1 MTTSP
6 QLPSVVRFG
15 AYEADLLSGELRKS
29 GIRLKIQDRPF
40 QILAILLE
48 HPGLVVTREQLQK
61 RLWPEDTFVD
71 FEHGL
76 NTAINKLRDALSDEA
91 DNPRF
96 IETLPKRGYRFIAP
110 VSASAAP
117 RTHLHAVA
125 PANSPTPFPIPAI
138 SPSESSVISGT
149 APSAAPPESRLT
161 TYLAASAML
170 LLCVA
175 LLAAWYFFSHSR
187 SAAESSEIRIAPL
200 NGLPRE
206 GDAAFSP
213 DGNQVAFLWAG
224 EKGGFAHIYV
234 SQIGATD
241 SPRQITSTG
250 EGNFE
255 FAPVWSPDGRYI
267 AFFRFSEKEK
277 DLAIYVTAALGGSER
292 RLYKVNSFRKVD
304 ALDWSVDGKYL
315 AFSDSASPSEA
326 SRIFLLSLDTLE
338 VHPVTSP
345 PPSTLGD
352 TTPAFSPDGKSL
364 AFVRDTLDVR
374 EIFVLPLSGSS
385 PQQIALTQ
393 ITPTQITFDQ
403 ADIQGITWTPQS
415 DKLIFASSRQ
425 GSTSLWHISVKGGSP
440 QRLPIA
446 GAGWAMRPALSRH
459 GSRLAYTSVTYSSSI
474 WRASLTPDHK
484 VIRPLEHFITST
496 GLEEG
501 PQYSPD
507 GKHIVFQ
514 STRTG
519 YHEIWRAGADGSNP
533 IQLTHFAK
541 NLTGTPRW
549 SPDSKW
555 ISFDSRPAG
564 HSEVFV
570 INAEGGQPRQ
580 VTQGDS
586 ENGVA
591 SWSTDGKWLYF
602 ASNRSGSWEVWKIT
616 PEGTSAAQITHHG
629 GFTAIP
635 SPDGKFLYYAKGRD
649 VPGLWRVPVD
659 GGPADGR
666 EETKLFDGPPVG
678 GWGYFA
684 VTADGIYYPDLPGP
698 GKAGLYFYSF
708 ATQATTLA
716 WSVDHEQPNNGAPA
730 LGISPDGRTLLIC
743 LLDQPLVYIM
753 LVDNFRP

>member
-1 MTTSP
+1 LTTSP

-117 RTHLHAVA
+117 RAHLHAVA
-125 PANSPTPFPIPAI
+125 PANASTLSPSPVPAIIPAD
-138 SPSESSVISGT
+138 
-149 APSAAPPESRLT
+149 PSAGPTTAKLRLST
-161 TYLAASAML
+161 NLAASAML
-170 LLCVA
+170 LLFLA
-175 LLAAWYFFSHSR
+175 LLAAVYFFLRAR
-187 SAAESSEIRIAPL
+187 SAGESSEIRIAPL

-213 DGNQVAFLWAG
+213 DGNQVAFVWAG
-224 EKGGFAHIYV
+224 EKGGYAHIYV

-241 SPRQITSTG
+241 SPRQLTSTG
-250 EGNFE
+250 EGTFE
-255 FAPVWSPDGRYI
+255 FAPVWSPDGHYI
-267 AFFRFSEKEK
+267 AFFRFNNKEK

-292 RLYKVNSFRKVD
+292 RLYTVKSNRKVD
-304 ALDWSVDGKYL
+304 ALDWSVDGKSL

-338 VHPVTSP
+338 VLPITSP
-345 PPSTLGD
+345 PTGTLGD

-374 EIFVLPLSGSS
+374 EIYVRPLSGGS
-385 PQQIALTQ
+385 PA
-393 ITPTQITFDQ
+393 QITFDH
-403 ADIQGITWTPQS
+403 AEIQGITWTPQS

-425 GSTSLWHISVKGGSP
+425 GQTSLWRISAKGGTP

-446 GAGWAMRPALSRH
+446 GAGWAMRPALSRT
-459 GSRLAYTSVTYSSSI
+459 GNRLAYTSVTYSSSL
-474 WRASLTPDHK
+474 WRASLAPDHK
-484 VIRPLEHFITST
+484 VIRPLEKFISST

-519 YHEIWRAGADGSNP
+519 YHEIWRADADGSNP

-564 HSEVFV
+564 HSEVFI

-580 VTQGDS
+580 ITQGES

-591 SWSTDGKWLYF
+591 SWSTDGKWLYL
-602 ASNRSGSWEVWKIT
+602 ASNRGGTWEVWKIT
-616 PEGTSAAQITHHG
+616 PQGTSASQITHHG
-629 GFTAIP
+629 GFAALP
-635 SPDGKFLYYAKGRD
+635 SPDGKFLYFAKGRD

-659 GGPADGR
+659 GG
-666 EETKLFDGPPVG
+666 EEVKMFDGPPVG

-684 VTADGIYYPDLPGP
+684 VASDGIYYADLPAP

-708 ATQATTLA
+708 ATQISSLA
-716 WSVDHEQPNNGAPA
+716 MPVEHEEPDNGAPA
-730 LGISPDGRTLLIC
+730 LGISADGHTLTIC

>member
-1 MTTSP
+1 LTTSP
-6 QLPSVVRFG
+6 QVPSIVRFG

-29 GIRLKIQDRPF
+29 GIRLKLQDRPF

-48 HPGLVVTREQLQK
+48 QPGIVVTREQLQK

-76 NTAINKLRDALSDEA
+76 NTAINKLRDSLSDEA

-117 RTHLHAVA
+117 RPHLHAVA
-125 PANSPTPFPIPAI
+125 PANEPTPFPTPAS
-138 SPSESSVISGT
+138 SPVGPSVASSPAPAAAT
-149 APSAAPPESRLT
+149 AKSPLT
-161 TYLAASAML
+161 TYLAAAAML

-175 LLAAWYFFSHSR
+175 LVVAWYFFSHYR
-187 SAAESSEIRIAPL
+187 GAAESSEIRIAPL

-213 DGNQVAFLWAG
+213 DGNQVAFVWAG
-224 EKGGFAHIYV
+224 ENGGYAHIYV

-241 SPRQITSTG
+241 SPRQITSSG
-250 EGNFE
+250 EGTFE

-267 AFFRFSEKEK
+267 AFFRYNDKEK

-292 RLYKVNSFRKVD
+292 RLYNVKSHRKVD
-304 ALDWSVDGKYL
+304 ALDWSTDGKYL

-338 VHPVTSP
+338 VHPVTAP
-345 PPSTLGD
+345 PTGTLGD

-374 EIFVLPLSGSS
+374 EIYLLPLSGGS
-385 PQQIALTQ
+385 PQQI
-393 ITPTQITFDQ
+393 TFDH
-403 ADIQGITWTPQS
+403 ADIQGITWTRES

-425 GSTSLWHISVKGGSP
+425 GPVSLWRVSAGGGTP

-446 GAGWAMRPALSRH
+446 GAGWAMRPALNRK
-459 GSRLAYTSVTYSSSI
+459 GNRLAYTSVNYSSSL
-474 WRASLTPDHK
+474 WRASITLDHK
-484 VIRPLEHFITST
+484 IIRPLERFIAST

-519 YHEIWRAGADGSNP
+519 YHEIWRADADGSNP

-580 VTQGDS
+580 VTQGDT

-602 ASNRSGSWEVWKIT
+602 ASNRGGTWEVWKII
-616 PEGTSAAQITHHG
+616 PEGTSATQITHHG
-629 GFTAIP
+629 GFAALP

-649 VPGLWRVPVD
+649 VPGIWRVPVD
-659 GGPADGR
+659 GG
-666 EETKLFDGPPVG
+666 EEVKMFDGPPVG

-684 VTADGIYYPDLPGP
+684 VASDGIYYADQPAP

-708 ATQATTLA
+708 ATQTSSLA
-716 WSVDHEQPNNGAPA
+716 MPVDHEQPDNGAPA
-730 LGISPDGRTLLIC
+730 LGISPDGRTVVIC

-753 LVDNFRP
+753 LVENFHP

>member
-6 QLPSVVRFG
+6 QLPSVIRFG
-15 AYEADLLSGELRKS
+15 AFEADLLSGELRKS

-40 QILAILLE
+40 QILVILLE

-117 RTHLHAVA
+117 RAHLHAGP
-125 PANSPTPFPIPAI
+125 PANAPTPFAVPAI
-138 SPSESSVISGT
+138 SPADPSVT
-149 APSAAPPESRLT
+149 PPAPAIRYRLT
-161 TYLAASAML
+161 SYLTPAVMFL
-170 LLCVA
+170 LYVA
-175 LLAAWYFFSHSR
+175 LIAVWYFYSHSR
-187 SAAESSEIRIAPL
+187 RGAEQSEIRIAPL

-206 GDAAFSP
+206 SDAAFSP
-213 DGNQVAFLWAG
+213 DGNQVAFVWAG
-224 EKGGFAHIYV
+224 EKGGYAHIYV

-241 SPRQITSTG
+241 SPRQITSSG
-250 EGNFE
+250 EGTFE
-255 FAPVWSPDGRYI
+255 FAPVWSPDGRYL
-267 AFFRFSEKEK
+267 AFFRFNDKDK
-277 DLAIYVTAALGGSER
+277 DLAVYVTAALGGSER
-292 RLYKVNSFRKVD
+292 RLYTVKSQRKVD

-326 SRIFLLSLDTLE
+326 SCIFLLSLDTLV

-345 PPSTLGD
+345 PAGTLGD

-374 EIFVLPLSGSS
+374 EIYLLSLSGGA
-385 PQQIALTQ
+385 PQ
-393 ITPTQITFDQ
+393 QITFDH
-403 ADIQGITWTPQS
+403 ADIQGITWAPQS

-425 GSTSLWHISVKGGSP
+425 GQTSLWSISAKGGTP

-446 GAGWAMRPALSRH
+446 GAGWAIRPALNRK
-459 GSRLAYTSVTYSSSI
+459 GNRLAYTSVVYSSSI
-474 WRASLTPDHK
+474 WRAPITPDHK
-484 VIRPLEHFITST
+484 ITPPLEHFISST

-519 YHEIWRAGADGSNP
+519 YHEIWRADADGSNP
-533 IQLTHFAK
+533 IQLTHIAK

-564 HSEVFV
+564 HSHVFI

-591 SWSTDGKWLYF
+591 SWSPDGKWIYF
-602 ASNRSGSWEVWKIT
+602 ASNRGGTWEIWKIT
-616 PEGTSAAQITHHG
+616 PEGNSATQITHKG
-629 GFTAIP
+629 GFAPLP
-635 SPDGKFLYYAKGRD
+635 SLDGKFIYYAKGRD
-649 VPGLWRVPVD
+649 VPGIWRVPVD
-659 GGPADGR
+659 GG
-666 EETKLFDGPPVG
+666 EETKLLDGPPVG
-678 GWGYFA
+678 GWGYYA
-684 VTADGIYYPDLPGP
+684 VTSDGIYYPDMPAP

-708 ATQATTLA
+708 ASQSSAVA
-716 WSVDHEQPNNGAPA
+716 MPVDKEQPDNGAPA
-730 LGISPDGRTLLIC
+730 LGISPDGRTLVIC
-743 LLDQPLVYIM
+743 LMDLPLVYIM

>member
-1 MTTSP
+1 LTTSP
-6 QLPSVVRFG
+6 QLPSVIRFG
-15 AYEADLLSGELRKS
+15 AFEADLLSGELRKS

-40 QILAILLE
+40 QILVILLE

-117 RTHLHAVA
+117 RAHLHAGP
-125 PANSPTPFPIPAI
+125 PANAPTPFAVPAI
-138 SPSESSVISGT
+138 SPADPSVT
-149 APSAAPPESRLT
+149 PPAPAIRYRLT
-161 TYLAASAML
+161 SYLTPAVMFL
-170 LLCVA
+170 LYVA
-175 LLAAWYFFSHSR
+175 LIAVWYFYSHSR
-187 SAAESSEIRIAPL
+187 RGAEQSEIRIAPL

-206 GDAAFSP
+206 SDAAFSP
-213 DGNQVAFLWAG
+213 DGNQVAFVWAG
-224 EKGGFAHIYV
+224 EKGGYAHIYV

-241 SPRQITSTG
+241 SPRQITSSG
-250 EGNFE
+250 EGTFE
-255 FAPVWSPDGRYI
+255 FAPVWSPDGRYL
-267 AFFRFSEKEK
+267 AFFRFNDKDK
-277 DLAIYVTAALGGSER
+277 DLAVYVTAALGGSER
-292 RLYKVNSFRKVD
+292 RLYTVKSQRKVD

-326 SRIFLLSLDTLE
+326 SCIFLLSLDTLV

-345 PPSTLGD
+345 PAGTLGD

-374 EIFVLPLSGSS
+374 EIYLLSLSGGA
-385 PQQIALTQ
+385 PQ
-393 ITPTQITFDQ
+393 QITFDH
-403 ADIQGITWTPQS
+403 ADIQGITWAPQS

-425 GSTSLWHISVKGGSP
+425 GQTSLWSISAKGGTP

-446 GAGWAMRPALSRH
+446 GAGWAIRPALNRK
-459 GSRLAYTSVTYSSSI
+459 GNRLAYTSVVYSSSI
-474 WRASLTPDHK
+474 WRAPITPDHK
-484 VIRPLEHFITST
+484 ITPPLEHFISST

-519 YHEIWRAGADGSNP
+519 YHEIWRADADGSNP
-533 IQLTHFAK
+533 IQLTHIAK

-564 HSEVFV
+564 HSHVFI

-591 SWSTDGKWLYF
+591 SWSPDGKWIYF
-602 ASNRSGSWEVWKIT
+602 ASNRGGTWEVWKMS
-616 PEGTSAAQITHHG
+616 PDGSSATQITRRG
-629 GFTAIP
+629 GFAALP
-635 SPDGKFLYYAKGRD
+635 SFDGKFLYYAKGRD
-649 VPGLWRVPVD
+649 VPGLWRVPAE
-659 GGPADGR
+659 GG
-666 EETKLFDGPPVG
+666 EEVKLFDAPPVG

-684 VTADGIYYPDLPGP
+684 VTADGIYYPDVSTP
-698 GKAGLYFYSF
+698 GKGGLFFYSF
-708 ATQATTLA
+708 ASKSRSSA
-716 WSVDHEQPNNGAPA
+716 WPVDKEQPDNGAPA
-730 LGISPDGRTLLIC
+730 LGISPDGRNMVIC

-753 LVDNFRP
+753 LVENFRP

>member
-6 QLPSVVRFG
+6 QLPSLVRFG

-48 HPGLVVTREQLQK
+48 QPGLVVTREQLQK

-117 RTHLHAVA
+117 RAHLHAVA
-125 PANSPTPFPIPAI
+125 PANAPTPFPSPSGPPANPSAV
-138 SPSESSVISGT
+138 SPSE
-149 APSAAPPESRLT
+149 PNAAAAKSRLP
-161 TYLAASAML
+161 TYFAASAML

-187 SAAESSEIRIAPL
+187 GAAESSEIRIAPL

-213 DGNQVAFLWAG
+213 DGNQVAFVWAG

-234 SQIGATD
+234 SQIGAAD
-241 SPRQITSTG
+241 SPRQITSSG
-250 EGNFE
+250 EGIFE
-255 FAPVWSPDGRYI
+255 FAPVWSPDGHYI
-267 AFFRFSEKEK
+267 AFFRYNDNQKE
-277 DLAIYVTAALGGSER
+277 LAIFVTAALGGSER
-292 RLYKVNSFRKVD
+292 RLYTVKSRRKVD
-304 ALDWSVDGKYL
+304 ALDWSMDGKYL
-315 AFSDSASPSEA
+315 AFSDSPSPSEA
-326 SRIFLLSLDTLE
+326 SQIFLLSLDTLD

-345 PPSTLGD
+345 PSGTLGD

-374 EIFVLPLSGSS
+374 EIFVLPVSGGS
-385 PQQIALTQ
+385 PQQ
-393 ITPTQITFDQ
+393 ITPTQITFDH
-403 ADIQGITWTPQS
+403 ADIQGITWTPES

-425 GSTSLWHISVKGGSP
+425 GQTSLWRMSARGGTP

-446 GAGWAMRPALSRH
+446 GAGWAMRPALSRQ
-459 GSRLAYTSVTYSSSI
+459 GNRLAYTSVTYSSSI

-484 VIRPLEHFITST
+484 VIRPLEKFISST

-519 YHEIWRAGADGSNP
+519 YHEIWRADADGSNP

-564 HSEVFV
+564 HSHVFI

-580 VTQGDS
+580 VTQGNS

-591 SWSTDGKWLYF
+591 SWSPNGKWIYF
-602 ASNRSGSWEVWKIT
+602 ASNRRGTWEVWKIT
-616 PEGTSAAQITHHG
+616 PEGSSPTQITHHG
-629 GFTAIP
+629 GFTALP

-649 VPGLWRVPVD
+649 VPGLWRVSID
-659 GGPADGR
+659 GGPGDGS

-684 VTADGIYYPDLPGP
+684 VTADGIYYPDVSTP

-708 ATQATTLA
+708 ATQASTLA
-716 WSVDHEQPNNGAPA
+716 WSVDHEEPDNGAPA
-730 LGISPDGRTLLIC
+730 LGISPDGHTLTIC

>member
-117 RTHLHAVA
+117 RAHLHAVA
-125 PANSPTPFPIPAI
+125 PANASTLSPSPVPAIIPAD
-138 SPSESSVISGT
+138 
-149 APSAAPPESRLT
+149 PSAGPTTAKLRLST
-161 TYLAASAML
+161 NLAASAML
-170 LLCVA
+170 LLFLA
-175 LLAAWYFFSHSR
+175 LLAAVYFFLRAR
-187 SAAESSEIRIAPL
+187 SAGESAEIRIAPL

-213 DGNQVAFLWAG
+213 DGNQVAFVWAG
-224 EKGGFAHIYV
+224 EKGGYAHIYV

-241 SPRQITSTG
+241 SPRQLTSTG
-250 EGNFE
+250 EGTFE
-255 FAPVWSPDGRYI
+255 FAPVWSPDGHYI
-267 AFFRFSEKEK
+267 AFFRFNNKEK

-292 RLYKVNSFRKVD
+292 RLYTVKSNRKVD
-304 ALDWSVDGKYL
+304 ALDWSVDGKSL

-338 VHPVTSP
+338 VLPITSP
-345 PPSTLGD
+345 PTGTLGD

-374 EIFVLPLSGSS
+374 EIYVRPLSGGS
-385 PQQIALTQ
+385 PA
-393 ITPTQITFDQ
+393 QITFDH
-403 ADIQGITWTPQS
+403 AEIQGITWTPQS

-425 GSTSLWHISVKGGSP
+425 GQTSLWRISAKGGTP

-446 GAGWAMRPALSRH
+446 GAGWAMRPALSRT
-459 GSRLAYTSVTYSSSI
+459 GNRLAYTSVTYSSSL
-474 WRASLTPDHK
+474 WRASLAPDHK
-484 VIRPLEHFITST
+484 VIRPLEKFISST

-519 YHEIWRAGADGSNP
+519 YHEIWRADADGSNP

-564 HSEVFV
+564 HSEVFI

-580 VTQGDS
+580 ITQGES

-591 SWSTDGKWLYF
+591 SWSTDGKWLYL
-602 ASNRSGSWEVWKIT
+602 ASNRGGTWEVWKIT
-616 PEGTSAAQITHHG
+616 PQGTSASQITHHG
-629 GFTAIP
+629 GFAALP
-635 SPDGKFLYYAKGRD
+635 SPDGKFLYFAKGRD

-659 GGPADGR
+659 GG
-666 EETKLFDGPPVG
+666 EEVKMFDGPPVG

-684 VTADGIYYPDLPGP
+684 VASDGIYYADLPAP

-708 ATQATTLA
+708 ATQISSLA
-716 WSVDHEQPNNGAPA
+716 MPVEHEEPDNGAPA
-730 LGISPDGRTLLIC
+730 LGISADGHTLTIC

>member
-1 MTTSP
+1 LTTSP

-117 RTHLHAVA
+117 RAHLHAVA
-125 PANSPTPFPIPAI
+125 PANASTLSPSPVTAIIPAD
-138 SPSESSVISGT
+138 
-149 APSAAPPESRLT
+149 PSAGPTTAKLRLST
-161 TYLAASAML
+161 NLAASAML
-170 LLCVA
+170 LLFLA
-175 LLAAWYFFSHSR
+175 LLAAVYFFLRAR
-187 SAAESSEIRIAPL
+187 SAGESAEIRIAPL

-213 DGNQVAFLWAG
+213 DGNQVAFVWAG
-224 EKGGFAHIYV
+224 EKGGYAHIYV

-241 SPRQITSTG
+241 SPRQLTSTG
-250 EGNFE
+250 EGTFE
-255 FAPVWSPDGRYI
+255 FAPVWSPDGHYI
-267 AFFRFSEKEK
+267 AFFRFNNKEK

-292 RLYKVNSFRKVD
+292 RLYTVKSNRKVD
-304 ALDWSVDGKYL
+304 ALDWSVDGKSL

-338 VHPVTSP
+338 VLPITSP
-345 PPSTLGD
+345 PTGTLGD

-374 EIFVLPLSGSS
+374 EIYVRPLSGGS
-385 PQQIALTQ
+385 PA
-393 ITPTQITFDQ
+393 QITFDH
-403 ADIQGITWTPQS
+403 AEIQGITWTPQS

-425 GSTSLWHISVKGGSP
+425 GQTSLWRISAKGGTP

-446 GAGWAMRPALSRH
+446 GAGWAMRPALSRT
-459 GSRLAYTSVTYSSSI
+459 GNRLAYTSVTYSSSL
-474 WRASLTPDHK
+474 WRASLAPDHK
-484 VIRPLEHFITST
+484 VIRPLEKFISST

-519 YHEIWRAGADGSNP
+519 YHEIWRADADGSNP

-564 HSEVFV
+564 HSEVFI

-580 VTQGDS
+580 ITQGES

-591 SWSTDGKWLYF
+591 SWSTDGKWLYL
-602 ASNRSGSWEVWKIT
+602 ASNRGGTWEVWKIT
-616 PEGTSAAQITHHG
+616 PQGTSASQITHHG
-629 GFTAIP
+629 GFAALP
-635 SPDGKFLYYAKGRD
+635 SPDGKFLYFAKGRD

-659 GGPADGR
+659 GG
-666 EETKLFDGPPVG
+666 EEVKMFDGPPVG

-684 VTADGIYYPDLPGP
+684 VASDGIYYADLPAP

-708 ATQATTLA
+708 ATQISSLA
-716 WSVDHEQPNNGAPA
+716 MPVEHEEPDNGAPA
-730 LGISPDGRTLLIC
+730 LGISADGHTLTIC

>member
-1 MTTSP
+1 LTTSP

-117 RTHLHAVA
+117 RAHLHAVA
-125 PANSPTPFPIPAI
+125 PANASTLSPSPVTAIIPAD
-138 SPSESSVISGT
+138 
-149 APSAAPPESRLT
+149 PSAGPTTAKLRLST
-161 TYLAASAML
+161 NLAASAML
-170 LLCVA
+170 LLFLA
-175 LLAAWYFFSHSR
+175 LLAAVFFFLRAR
-187 SAAESSEIRIAPL
+187 SAGESAEIRIAPL

-213 DGNQVAFLWAG
+213 DGNQVAFVWAG
-224 EKGGFAHIYV
+224 EKGGYAHIYV

-241 SPRQITSTG
+241 SPRQLTSTG
-250 EGNFE
+250 EGTFE
-255 FAPVWSPDGRYI
+255 FAPVWSPDGHYI
-267 AFFRFSEKEK
+267 AFFRFNNKEK

-292 RLYKVNSFRKVD
+292 RLYTVKSNRKVD
-304 ALDWSVDGKYL
+304 ALDWSVDGKSL

-338 VHPVTSP
+338 VLPITSP
-345 PPSTLGD
+345 PTGTLGD

-374 EIFVLPLSGSS
+374 EIYVRPLSGGS
-385 PQQIALTQ
+385 PA
-393 ITPTQITFDQ
+393 QITFDH
-403 ADIQGITWTPQS
+403 AEIQGITWTPQS

-425 GSTSLWHISVKGGSP
+425 GQTSLWRISAKGGTP

-446 GAGWAMRPALSRH
+446 GAGWAMRPALSRT
-459 GSRLAYTSVTYSSSI
+459 GNRLAYTSVTYSSSL
-474 WRASLTPDHK
+474 WRASLAPDHK
-484 VIRPLEHFITST
+484 VIRPLEKFISST

-519 YHEIWRAGADGSNP
+519 YHEIWRADADGSNP

-564 HSEVFV
+564 HSEVFI

-580 VTQGDS
+580 ITQGES

-591 SWSTDGKWLYF
+591 SWSTDGKWLYL
-602 ASNRSGSWEVWKIT
+602 ASNRGGTWEVWKIT
-616 PEGTSAAQITHHG
+616 PQGTSASQITHHG
-629 GFTAIP
+629 GFAALP
-635 SPDGKFLYYAKGRD
+635 SPDGKFLYFAKGRD

-659 GGPADGR
+659 GG
-666 EETKLFDGPPVG
+666 EEVKMFDGPPVG

-684 VTADGIYYPDLPGP
+684 VASDGIYYADLPAP

-708 ATQATTLA
+708 ATQISSLA
-716 WSVDHEQPNNGAPA
+716 MPVEHEEPDNGAPA
-730 LGISPDGRTLLIC
+730 LGISADGHTLTIC

>member
-1 MTTSP
+1 VTTSP
-6 QLPSVVRFG
+6 QLPSLVRFG

-40 QILAILLE
+40 QILVILLE

-110 VSASAAP
+110 VSASAPP
-117 RTHLHAVA
+117 RTHLHTVVPSNASTPFPSPVIS
-125 PANSPTPFPIPAI
+125 PANSPDIASPASFAI
-138 SPSESSVISGT
+138 AAKRRLSSS
-149 APSAAPPESRLT
+149 
-161 TYLAASAML
+161 LAASAML
-170 LLCVA
+170 LLCAA
-175 LLAAWYFFSHSR
+175 LLAAVYFFSR
-187 SAAESSEIRIAPL
+187 YRGATESSEIRIAPL

-213 DGNQVAFLWAG
+213 DGNQVAFVWAG
-224 EKGGFAHIYV
+224 EKGKYAHIYV

-241 SPRQITSTG
+241 SARQLTNTS

-267 AFFRFSEKEK
+267 AFFRFDEKERA
-277 DLAIYVTAALGGSER
+277 LAIYVTSALGGSER
-292 RLYKVNSFRKVD
+292 RLYSVKSHRKVD
-304 ALDWSVDGKYL
+304 ALDWSTDGKYL
-315 AFSDSASPSEA
+315 AFPDAANPTDASQ
-326 SRIFLLSLDTLE
+326 IFFLSLDTLE

-345 PPSTLGD
+345 PAGILGD
-352 TTPAFSPDGKSL
+352 SSPAFSPDGKSL

-374 EIFVLPLSGSS
+374 EIYVLPLSGGSL
-385 PQQIALTQ
+385 A
-393 ITPTQITFDQ
+393 QITFDY
-403 ADIQGITWTPQS
+403 ADIQGIAWTPES
-415 DKLIFASSRQ
+415 DKVIFSSSRR
-425 GSTSLWHISVKGGSP
+425 GTRSLWSVSPTGGTP

-446 GAGWAMRPALSRH
+446 GAGWAVRPALSRKGNH
-459 GSRLAYTSVTYSSSI
+459 LSYTSVNYSASI
-474 WRASLTPDHK
+474 SRASISSDHK
-484 VIRPLEHFITST
+484 ISLPLERFISST

-507 GKHIVFQ
+507 GKRIVFQ

-519 YHEIWRAGADGSNP
+519 YYEIWRADADGSNP
-533 IQLTHFAK
+533 VQLTHFSK

-549 SPDSKW
+549 SPDSRW

-564 HSEVFV
+564 HSHVFV

-580 VTQGDS
+580 ITQGDS

-591 SWSTDGKWLYF
+591 SWSMDGKWLYF
-602 ASNRSGSWEVWKIT
+602 ASNRTGTWEVWRIT
-616 PEGTSAAQITHHG
+616 PEGTSATQITHHG
-629 GFTAIP
+629 GFAALP
-635 SPDGKFLYYAKGRD
+635 SLDGKFLYYAKGRD

-659 GGPADGR
+659 GGPVDGH
-666 EETKLFDGPPVG
+666 EETKLLDGPPVG
-678 GWGYFA
+678 GWGYYA
-684 VTADGIYYPDLPGP
+684 VTLDGIYYPDMPGP
-698 GKAGLYFYSF
+698 GKPGVYFYSF
-708 ATQATTLA
+708 ATQTSSLA
-716 WSVDHEQPNNGAPA
+716 MPVNNEQPDNGAPA
-730 LGISPDGRTLLIC
+730 VGISPDGRNLLIC
-743 LLDQPLVYIM
+743 LQDQPLVYIM

>member
-117 RTHLHAVA
+117 RAHLHAVA
-125 PANSPTPFPIPAI
+125 PANASTLSPSPVTAIIPAD
-138 SPSESSVISGT
+138 
-149 APSAAPPESRLT
+149 PSAGPTTAKLRLST
-161 TYLAASAML
+161 NLAASAML
-170 LLCVA
+170 LLFLA
-175 LLAAWYFFSHSR
+175 LLAAVFFFLRAR
-187 SAAESSEIRIAPL
+187 SAGESAEIRIAPL

-213 DGNQVAFLWAG
+213 DGNQVAFVWAG
-224 EKGGFAHIYV
+224 EKGGYAHIYV

-241 SPRQITSTG
+241 SPRQLTSTG
-250 EGNFE
+250 EGTFE
-255 FAPVWSPDGRYI
+255 FAPVWSPDGHYI
-267 AFFRFSEKEK
+267 AFFRFNNKEK

-292 RLYKVNSFRKVD
+292 RLYTVKSNRKVD
-304 ALDWSVDGKYL
+304 ALDWSVDGKSL

-338 VHPVTSP
+338 VLPITSP
-345 PPSTLGD
+345 PTGTLGD

-374 EIFVLPLSGSS
+374 EIYVRPLSGGS
-385 PQQIALTQ
+385 PA
-393 ITPTQITFDQ
+393 QITFDH
-403 ADIQGITWTPQS
+403 AEIQGITWTPQS

-425 GSTSLWHISVKGGSP
+425 GQTSLWRISAKGGTP

-446 GAGWAMRPALSRH
+446 GAGWAMRPALSRT
-459 GSRLAYTSVTYSSSI
+459 GNRLAYTSVTYSSSL
-474 WRASLTPDHK
+474 WRASLAPDHK
-484 VIRPLEHFITST
+484 VIRPLEKFISST

-519 YHEIWRAGADGSNP
+519 YHEIWRADADGSNP

-564 HSEVFV
+564 HSEVFI

-580 VTQGDS
+580 ITQGES

-591 SWSTDGKWLYF
+591 SWSTDGKWLYL
-602 ASNRSGSWEVWKIT
+602 ASNRGGTWEVWKIT
-616 PEGTSAAQITHHG
+616 PQGTSASQITHHG
-629 GFTAIP
+629 GFAALP
-635 SPDGKFLYYAKGRD
+635 SPDGKFLYFAKGRD

-659 GGPADGR
+659 GG
-666 EETKLFDGPPVG
+666 EEVKMFDGPPVG

-684 VTADGIYYPDLPGP
+684 VASDGIYYADLPAP

-708 ATQATTLA
+708 ATQISSLA
-716 WSVDHEQPNNGAPA
+716 MPVEHEEPDNGAPA
-730 LGISPDGRTLLIC
+730 LGISADGHTLTIC

>member
-1 MTTSP
+1 VTTSP
-6 QLPSVVRFG
+6 QLPSLIRFG
-15 AYEADLLSGELRKS
+15 AYEADLHSGELRKS

-110 VSASAAP
+110 ASASAAP
-117 RTHLHAVA
+117 RAHLHTVA
-125 PANSPTPFPIPAI
+125 PANAPTPFPSPATSPANPSDI
-138 SPSESSVISGT
+138 S
-149 APSAAPPESRLT
+149 SASFAIAAKHRLSAS
-161 TYLAASAML
+161 LAASAML
-170 LLCVA
+170 LLCAA
-175 LLAAWYFFSHSR
+175 LLAAAYFFLR
-187 SAAESSEIRIAPL
+187 YRGAAESSEIRIAPL

-234 SQIGATD
+234 SQIGAAD
-241 SPRQITSTG
+241 SPRQITRTG
-250 EGNFE
+250 EGTFE

-267 AFFRFSEKEK
+267 AFFRFSEREK

-292 RLYKVNSFRKVD
+292 RLYKVNSYRKVD
-304 ALDWSVDGKYL
+304 ALDWSTDGKYL

-326 SRIFLLSLDTLE
+326 SQIFLLSLDTLE
-338 VHPVTSP
+338 VHPLTSP
-345 PPSTLGD
+345 PRGTLGD

-374 EIFVLPLSGSS
+374 EIYVLPLPGGS
-385 PQQIALTQ
+385 
-393 ITPTQITFDQ
+393 PTQITFDH
-403 ADIQGITWTPQS
+403 ADIQGITWTPES

-425 GSTSLWHISVKGGSP
+425 GQTSLWRISASGGTP

-446 GAGWAMRPALSRH
+446 GAGWAMRPALNRK
-459 GSRLAYTSVTYSSSI
+459 GNRLAYTSVTYSSSL

-484 VIRPLEHFITST
+484 VIRPLEIFITST

-519 YHEIWRAGADGSNP
+519 YHEIWRADADGSNP

-549 SPDSKW
+549 SPDSRW

-580 VTQGDS
+580 VTQGES

-602 ASNRSGSWEVWKIT
+602 ASNRGGTWEVWKIT
-616 PEGTSAAQITHHG
+616 PEGTSATQITHHG
-629 GFTAIP
+629 GFTTLP
-635 SPDGKFLYYAKGRD
+635 SFDGKFLYYAKGRD

-659 GGPADGR
+659 GG
-666 EETKLFDGPPVG
+666 EETKLFDAPPVG
-678 GWGYFA
+678 AWGYFA
-684 VTADGIYYPDLPGP
+684 VTADGIYYPDIPAP

-708 ATQATTLA
+708 AAQTSSLA
-716 WSVDHEQPNNGAPA
+716 MSVDREKPNSGAPA
-730 LGISPDGRTLLIC
+730 LAISPDGRTLLIC

>member
-29 GIRLKIQDRPF
+29 GIRLKLQDRPF
-40 QILAILLE
+40 QILAVLLE
-48 HPGLVVTREQLQK
+48 HPGLVVTREQLRK

-117 RTHLHAVA
+117 RAHLHAVT
-125 PANSPTPFPIPAI
+125 PASSPTPFPVPAI
-138 SPSESSVISGT
+138 SPADPPAIPPVT
-149 APSAAPPESRLT
+149 PPAAAVRSRLT
-161 TYLAASAML
+161 NYLTPAVML
-170 LLCVA
+170 LVYVA
-175 LLAAWYFFSHSR
+175 LIAAWYFYSHSR
-187 SAAESSEIRIAPL
+187 GTGESSEIRIAPL

-213 DGNQVAFLWAG
+213 DGNQVAFVWAG
-224 EKGGFAHIYV
+224 EKGSYAHIYV

-241 SPRQITSTG
+241 SPRQITSSG
-250 EGNFE
+250 EGTFE
-255 FAPVWSPDGRYI
+255 FAPVWSPDGRYL
-267 AFFRFSEKEK
+267 AFFRFSDKGK

-292 RLYKVNSFRKVD
+292 RLYTVKSQRKVD
-304 ALDWSVDGKYL
+304 ALDWSIDGKYL
-315 AFSDSASPSEA
+315 AFSDSAAPSEA

-345 PPSTLGD
+345 PAGTLGD
-352 TTPAFSPDGKSL
+352 MTPAFSPDGKSL

-374 EIFVLPLSGSS
+374 EIYVLPLSGGS
-385 PQQIALTQ
+385 PVQL
-393 ITPTQITFDQ
+393 TFDH
-403 ADIQGITWTPQS
+403 ADIQGITWTPDG
-415 DKLIFASSRQ
+415 DKLVFSSSRQ
-425 GSTSLWHISVKGGSP
+425 GSKSLWSISARGGTP

-446 GAGWAMRPALSRH
+446 GAGWAVRPALSRK
-459 GSRLAYTSVTYSSSI
+459 GNRVAYTSVNYSSSL
-474 WRASLTPDHK
+474 WRASLASDHK
-484 VIRPLEHFITST
+484 VIRPLEKFISST

-501 PQYSPD
+501 PQFSPD

-519 YHEIWRAGADGSNP
+519 YHEIWRADADGSNP

-549 SPDSKW
+549 SPDYRW
-555 ISFDSRPAG
+555 ITFDSRPEG
-564 HSEVFV
+564 HSHVFV

-580 VTQGDS
+580 LTKGES

-591 SWSTDGKWLYF
+591 SWSTDGKWIYF
-602 ASNRSGSWEVWKIT
+602 ASNRSGTWQVWKMT
-616 PEGTSAAQITHHG
+616 PEGNSVTQITKQG
-629 GFTAIP
+629 GFTALP

-659 GGPADGR
+659 GG

-678 GWGYFA
+678 GWGYFT
-684 VTADGIYYPDLPGP
+684 VTSDGIYYPDAPAP

-708 ATQATTLA
+708 ATQTSSIAMP
-716 WSVDHEQPNNGAPA
+716 VDHEQPDNGAPA
-730 LGISPDGRTLLIC
+730 LGVSPDGRTLVIC

-753 LVDNFRP
+753 LVENFRP

>member
-1 MTTSP
+1 MTMTTSP
-6 QLPSVVRFG
+6 QLPSVIRFG

-117 RTHLHAVA
+117 RAHLHAVS
-125 PANSPTPFPIPAI
+125 PPQKPTPFPTPAI
-138 SPSESSVISGT
+138 LTAESSVISAP
-149 APSAAPPESRLT
+149 APSAAPPKYRPT
-161 TYLAASAML
+161 TYVAASAML
-170 LLCVA
+170 LLCA
-175 LLAAWYFFSHSR
+175 GLLAAWHFFSRSR
-187 SAAESSEIRIAPL
+187 GAAESSEIRIAPL

-224 EKGGFAHIYV
+224 EKRGYAHIYV
-234 SQIGATD
+234 SQIGAD
-241 SPRQITSTG
+241 ASPRQITSSG
-250 EGNFE
+250 EGIFE
-255 FAPVWSPDGRYI
+255 FAPVWSPDGHYI
-267 AFFRFSEKEK
+267 AFFRFNNKEK

-292 RLYKVNSFRKVD
+292 RLYKVNSYRKVD
-304 ALDWSVDGKYL
+304 ALDWSMDGKYL
-315 AFSDSASPSEA
+315 AFSDSPSPSEA
-326 SRIFLLSLDTLE
+326 SRIFLLSLDTLQ

-374 EIFVLPLSGSS
+374 EIFVLPVSGGS
-385 PQQIALTQ
+385 PAQ

-403 ADIQGITWTPQS
+403 ADVQGITWTPQS
-415 DKLIFASSRQ
+415 DKLIFASSRRGQ
-425 GSTSLWHISVKGGSP
+425 TSLWRISAKGGTP

-446 GAGWAMRPALSRH
+446 GAGWAMRPALSRQ
-459 GSRLAYTSVTYSSSI
+459 GNRLAYTSVTYSSSI
-474 WRASLTPDHK
+474 WRASLSPDHK
-484 VIRPLEHFITST
+484 VIGPLEKFISST

-519 YHEIWRAGADGSNP
+519 YHEIWRADADGSNP

-580 VTQGDS
+580 VTEGDS

-591 SWSTDGKWLYF
+591 SWSPDGKWLYF
-602 ASNRSGSWEVWKIT
+602 ASNRGGTWEVWRIT
-616 PEGTSAAQITHHG
+616 PEGNSSARITHHG

-649 VPGLWRVPVD
+649 VPGLWRVPVE
-659 GGPADGR
+659 GG

-684 VTADGIYYPDLPGP
+684 VTADGIYVPDVSSP

-708 ATQATTLA
+708 ATKTSSLA
-716 WSVDHEQPNNGAPA
+716 WSVDHEEPDNGAPA
-730 LGISPDGRTLLIC
+730 LGISPDGGTMVIC

>member
-1 MTTSP
+1 LTTSP
-6 QLPSVVRFG
+6 QLPSVIRFG
-15 AYEADLLSGELRKS
+15 AFEADLLSGELRKS

-40 QILAILLE
+40 QILVILLE

-110 VSASAAP
+110 VSGSAAP
-117 RTHLHAVA
+117 RAHLHAGP
-125 PANSPTPFPIPAI
+125 PANAPTPFAVPAI
-138 SPSESSVISGT
+138 SPADPSVT
-149 APSAAPPESRLT
+149 PPAPAIRYRLT
-161 TYLAASAML
+161 SYLTPAVMFL
-170 LLCVA
+170 LYVA
-175 LLAAWYFFSHSR
+175 LIAVWYFYSHSR
-187 SAAESSEIRIAPL
+187 RGAEQSEIRIAPL

-206 GDAAFSP
+206 SDAAFSP
-213 DGNQVAFLWAG
+213 DGNQVAFVWAG
-224 EKGGFAHIYV
+224 EKGGYAHIYV

-241 SPRQITSTG
+241 SPRQITSSG
-250 EGNFE
+250 EGTFE
-255 FAPVWSPDGRYI
+255 FAPVWSPDGRYL
-267 AFFRFSEKEK
+267 AFFRFNDKDK
-277 DLAIYVTAALGGSER
+277 DLAVYVTAALGGSER
-292 RLYKVNSFRKVD
+292 RLYTVKSQRKVD

-326 SRIFLLSLDTLE
+326 SCIFLLSLDTLE

-345 PPSTLGD
+345 PAGTLGD

-374 EIFVLPLSGSS
+374 EIYLLSLSGGA
-385 PQQIALTQ
+385 PQ
-393 ITPTQITFDQ
+393 QITFDH
-403 ADIQGITWTPQS
+403 ADIQGITWAPQS

-425 GSTSLWHISVKGGSP
+425 GQTSLWSISAKGGTP

-446 GAGWAMRPALSRH
+446 GAGWAIRPALNRK
-459 GSRLAYTSVTYSSSI
+459 GNRLAYTSVVYSSSI
-474 WRASLTPDHK
+474 WRAPITPDHK
-484 VIRPLEHFITST
+484 ITPPLEHFISST

-519 YHEIWRAGADGSNP
+519 YHEIWRADADGSNP
-533 IQLTHFAK
+533 IQLTHIAK

-564 HSEVFV
+564 HSHVFI

-591 SWSTDGKWLYF
+591 SWSPDGKWIYF
-602 ASNRSGSWEVWKIT
+602 ASNRGGTWEVWKMS
-616 PEGTSAAQITHHG
+616 PDGSSATQITRRG
-629 GFTAIP
+629 GFAAIP
-635 SPDGKFLYYAKGRD
+635 SWDGKYLYYAKGRD
-649 VPGLWRVPVD
+649 VAGLWRVPVE
-659 GGPADGR
+659 GG
-666 EETKLFDGPPVG
+666 EETKLLDALPVG

-684 VTADGIYYPDLPGP
+684 VTADGIYYPDVSTP
-698 GKAGLYFYSF
+698 GKGGLFFYSF
-708 ATQATTLA
+708 ASKSRSSA
-716 WSVDHEQPNNGAPA
+716 WPVDKEQPDNGAPA
-730 LGISPDGRTLLIC
+730 LGISPDGRNMVIC

-753 LVDNFRP
+753 LVENFRP

>member
-6 QLPSVVRFG
+6 QIPSVVRFG

-117 RTHLHAVA
+117 RAHLHAVA
-125 PANSPTPFPIPAI
+125 PANASTLSPSPVPAIIPAD
-138 SPSESSVISGT
+138 
-149 APSAAPPESRLT
+149 PSAGPTTAKLRLST
-161 TYLAASAML
+161 NLAASAML
-170 LLCVA
+170 LLFLA
-175 LLAAWYFFSHSR
+175 LLAAVYFFLRAR
-187 SAAESSEIRIAPL
+187 SAGESAEIRIAPL

-213 DGNQVAFLWAG
+213 DGNQVAFVWAG
-224 EKGGFAHIYV
+224 EKGGYAHIYV

-241 SPRQITSTG
+241 SPRQLTSTG
-250 EGNFE
+250 EGTFE
-255 FAPVWSPDGRYI
+255 FAPVWSPDGHYI
-267 AFFRFSEKEK
+267 AFFRFNNKEK

-292 RLYKVNSFRKVD
+292 RLYTVKSNRKVD
-304 ALDWSVDGKYL
+304 ALDWSVDGKSL

-338 VHPVTSP
+338 VLPITSP
-345 PPSTLGD
+345 PTGTLGD

-374 EIFVLPLSGSS
+374 EIYVRPLSGGS
-385 PQQIALTQ
+385 PA
-393 ITPTQITFDQ
+393 QITFDH
-403 ADIQGITWTPQS
+403 AEIQGITWTPQS

-425 GSTSLWHISVKGGSP
+425 GQTSLWRISAKGGTP

-446 GAGWAMRPALSRH
+446 GAGWAMRPALSRT
-459 GSRLAYTSVTYSSSI
+459 GNRLAYTSVTYSSSL
-474 WRASLTPDHK
+474 WRASLAPDHK
-484 VIRPLEHFITST
+484 VIRPLEKFISST

-519 YHEIWRAGADGSNP
+519 YHEIWRADADGSNP

-564 HSEVFV
+564 HSEVFI

-580 VTQGDS
+580 ITQGES

-591 SWSTDGKWLYF
+591 SWSTDGKWLYL
-602 ASNRSGSWEVWKIT
+602 ASNRGGTWEVWKIT
-616 PEGTSAAQITHHG
+616 PQGTSASQITHHG
-629 GFTAIP
+629 GFAALP
-635 SPDGKFLYYAKGRD
+635 SPDGKFLYFAKGRD

-659 GGPADGR
+659 GG
-666 EETKLFDGPPVG
+666 EEVKMFDGPPVG

-684 VTADGIYYPDLPGP
+684 VASDGIYYADLPAP

-708 ATQATTLA
+708 ATQISSLA
-716 WSVDHEQPNNGAPA
+716 MPVEHEEPDNGAPA
-730 LGISPDGRTLLIC
+730 LGISADGHTLTIC

>member
-1 MTTSP
+1 VTTSP

-29 GIRLKIQDRPF
+29 GIRLKLQDRPF

-48 HPGLVVTREQLQK
+48 QPGIVVTREQLQK

-76 NTAINKLRDALSDEA
+76 NTAINKLRDALSDQA

-96 IETLPKRGYRFIAP
+96 IETLPKRGYRFVAP
-110 VSASAAP
+110 VSVSSAP
-117 RTHLHAVA
+117 RAHLHAVT
-125 PANSPTPFPIPAI
+125 PASSATPFPVPAI
-138 SPSESSVISGT
+138 SPAGQSAVPPATSS
-149 APSAAPPESRLT
+149 APAVRYRLT
-161 TYLAASAML
+161 SYLTPAVMFL
-170 LLCVA
+170 FYVA
-175 LLAAWYFFSHSR
+175 LIAAWYFYSHSR
-187 SAAESSEIRIAPL
+187 SGAEPSEIRIAPL

-206 GDAAFSP
+206 SDASFSP
-213 DGNQVAFLWAG
+213 DGNQVAFVWAG
-224 EKGGFAHIYV
+224 EKGGYAHIYV

-241 SPRQITSTG
+241 SPRQITTSG
-250 EGNFE
+250 EGTFE
-255 FAPVWSPDGRYI
+255 FAPVWSPDGRYL
-267 AFFRFSEKEK
+267 AFFRFNDKEK

-292 RLYKVNSFRKVD
+292 RLYKVNSSRKVD

-338 VHPVTSP
+338 VRPVTSAP
-345 PPSTLGD
+345 VGTLGD

-374 EIFVLPLSGSS
+374 EIFVLPLSGGA
-385 PQQIALTQ
+385 PQ
-393 ITPTQITFDQ
+393 QITFDH
-403 ADIQGITWTPQS
+403 ADIQGITWTPPS

-425 GSTSLWHISVKGGSP
+425 GQVSLWSISAKGGPP

-446 GAGWAMRPALSRH
+446 GAGWAMRPALNRR
-459 GSRLAYTSVTYSSSI
+459 GNRLAYTSVVYSSSI
-474 WRASLTPDHK
+474 WRASITPDHK
-484 VIRPLEHFITST
+484 IISPLEHFISST

-507 GKHIVFQ
+507 GRHIVFQ

-519 YHEIWRAGADGSNP
+519 YHEIWRADADGSNP

-549 SPDSKW
+549 SPDSRW
-555 ISFDSRPAG
+555 ITFDSRPEG

-580 VTQGDS
+580 VTQGNS

-591 SWSTDGKWLYF
+591 SWSTDGKWIYF
-602 ASNRSGSWEVWKIT
+602 ASNRGGTWEVWKIT
-616 PEGTSAAQITHHG
+616 PEGTSATQITRRG
-629 GFTAIP
+629 GFAALP
-635 SPDGKFLYYAKGRD
+635 SLDGKYLYYAKGRD
-649 VPGLWRVPVD
+649 VPGLWRVPAE
-659 GGPADGR
+659 GG
-666 EETKLFDGPPVG
+666 EEVKLFDGPPVG

-684 VTADGIYYPDLPGP
+684 VTADGIYYPEVPAP
-698 GKAGLYFYSF
+698 GKGALYFYSF
-708 ATQATTLA
+708 ASQTSSLA
-716 WSVDHEQPNNGAPA
+716 WPAGKEQSDNGAPA
-730 LGISPDGRTLLIC
+730 LGISPDGRTMVVC

-753 LVDNFRP
+753 LVENFRP